1 MQLHNATPG
10 GKCLSGGPKTFFEPY
25 SLKKEEKIFR
35 TVTLK
40 KIVRRISP
48 HPCLLS
54 PNIINSCFL
63 GPPVANF
70 GPSMTEAR
78 GNLSNELAKML
89 WSFFPLF
96 LDTRTPSSYATAYI
110 RKKILY
116 VLYNLINFHS
126 YFLV

>member
-1 MQLHNATPG
+1 MQPPEANV
-10 GKCLSGGPKTFFEPY
+10 KCLSGGPKTFFERY

-40 KIVRRISP
+40 KIVRRIFP

-54 PNIINSCFL
+54 PNITNSCFL

-89 WSFFPLF
+89 WSFFPPVSGHP
-96 LDTRTPSSYATAYI
+96 DTLQLCHCIYS
-110 RKKILY
+110 
-116 VLYNLINFHS
+116 
-126 YFLV
+126 